1 VDKKFSSTF
10 VPENVRKEYIE
21 TEPGKPF
28 LSTGFPALAYK
39 NVGWAYMPTG
49 LYRKVSVKIKRSEV
63 GNCPVGIYP
72 HPTMQDAGIVCILGR
87 KIWLVI

>member
-1 VDKKFSSTF
+1 
-10 VPENVRKEYIE
+10 
-21 TEPGKPF
+21 
-28 LSTGFPALAYK
+28 
-39 NVGWAYMPTG
+39 MPTG